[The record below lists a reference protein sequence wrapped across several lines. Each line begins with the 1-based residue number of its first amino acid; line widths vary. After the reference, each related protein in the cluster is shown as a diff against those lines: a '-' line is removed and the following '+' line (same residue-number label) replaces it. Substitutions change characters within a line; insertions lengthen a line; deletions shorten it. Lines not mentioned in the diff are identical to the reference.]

1 MEENTNLNEQ
11 LTADQSDAF
20 LDGWNDTED
29 IPTADQPEETEV
41 SDADA
46 EETAETTADD
56 GNSEESV
63 SESETEGDAETTDG
77 ASGNEE
83 ADAEKTGKQET
94 ADASWVIKHLGGEKT
109 MTAKDVTP
117 ELLQKGLDYD
127 RIRGKYDEAK
137 PVMEM
142 FTEFAKNAG
151 MSVADYARHIRAEA
165 KKASGMSEAEAKR
178 AVELEDR
185 EAAVAAK
192 EAQQQESAD
201 EKTRSA
207 EKISAE
213 VEEFSRA
220 FPEVY
225 KQAENDPKALPKSV
239 YESWKSGLT
248 LTAAYA
254 KYVVA
259 QAAAE
264 KKASE
269 KREETAAQNA
279 KNAARS
285 TGSMKSAGN
294 DTKSKDAFLEG
305 FDA

>member
-20 LDGWNDTED
+20 LDGWNSTEDMPAADQSTDTEERD
-29 IPTADQPEETEV
+29 VAAE
-41 SDADA
+41 DA
-46 EETAETTADD
+46 AETTAEDSSD
-56 GNSEESV
+56 ERESDN
-63 SESETEGDAETTDG
+63 EAENAAETTDG
-77 ASGNEE
+77 AEGSDG
-83 ADAEKTGKQET
+83 ADAEKASEQAT
-94 ADASWVIKHLGGEKT
+94 ADTSWVIKHMGSEKT
-109 MTAKDVTP
+109 LSAKDVTP

-137 PVMEM
+137 PVLEM

-165 KKASGMSEAEAKR
+165 KKASGMSEQEAKR